1 MMITKLDLSSLS
13 YRAAFC
19 GALLTFLVLAPA
31 GRAQDT
37 ATRDLLK
44 AGPAEPRPR
53 PVCGAI
59 RPSETPSASNRD
71 RAREAS
77 QRGQQAALLGDAPSA
92 IRALRDAA
100 TLDPTAADVAFQL
113 AGVFE
118 TARDTINAVREYC
131 RFLSLAP
138 SSAEA
143 KVVVDKIR
151 ILAPPKV
158 EQVIDL
164 PLAMFRSGIA
174 AFRRGELSSAD
185 SAFSAAISMDTSW
198 ADAYYNRARV
208 RLLRNDRQH
217 AGADFAQ
224 YLRLNPGAI
233 DRVEVANQLAALGL
247 GRYSFSPGRTFA
259 WGLFVPGAGEFY
271 THRSIR
277 GTFTLIGVG
286 ASAAV
291 AMMQKTSATTR
302 KSERPYLIPAAA
314 TGGALWLLSAL
325 DATIFAQSTIDHER
339 RVAFNVAPSRNGVV
353 AQVTLFRSR

>member
-1 MMITKLDLSSLS
+1 MMMTKPLSSLS

-19 GALLTFLVLAPA
+19 GAMLTLLVIGPV

-37 ATRDLLK
+37 GPRDLLK

-77 QRGQQAALLGDAPSA
+77 QRGQQAALLGDAPAA

-143 KVVVDKIR
+143 RVVVDKIR
-151 ILAPPKV
+151 VLSPPKV

-174 AFRRGELSSAD
+174 AYRRGELSASD
-185 SAFSAAISMDTSW
+185 SAFTSAINMDTSW

-224 YLRLNPGAI
+224 YLRLNPGAP
-233 DRVEVANQLAALGL
+233 DRIEVANQLAALGL
-247 GRYSFSPGRTFA
+247 GTYSFSPGQTFA
-259 WGLFVPGAGEFY
+259 WGLLVPGGGEFF
-271 THRSIR
+271 THRAIR
-277 GTFTLIGVG
+277 GTFALLAVG
-286 ASAAV
+286 GSAA
-291 AMMQKTSATTR
+291 AALMQRTSATTL
-302 KSERPYLIPAAA
+302 KSERPYLLPAAA
-314 TGGALWLLSAL
+314 TGGVIWVWSLL
-325 DATIFAQSTIDHER
+325 DATVFAQNSIERER
-339 RVAFNVAPSRNGVV
+339 RVAFNVAPTRNGVA
-353 AQVTLFRSR
+353 AQVTLFSSR

>member
-1 MMITKLDLSSLS
+1 MTKPESSSLS

-19 GALLTFLVLAPA
+19 GAMLTLLVIGSA
-31 GRAQDT
+31 GLAQDT
-37 ATRDLLK
+37 VPRDLLK

-59 RPSETPSASNRD
+59 RPSETPSATNRD

-118 TARDTINAVREYC
+118 TAKDTVNAVREYC

-151 ILAPPKV
+151 VLAPPKV

-174 AFRRGELSSAD
+174 AYRRGELSSAD
-185 SAFSAAISMDTSW
+185 SAFSAAIVMDSTW
-198 ADAYYNRARV
+198 ADAYYNRGRV

-224 YLRLNPGAI
+224 YLRLNPGAV
-233 DRVEVANQLAALGL
+233 DRIEVANELADLGL

-271 THRSIR
+271 THRSFR
-277 GTFTLIGVG
+277 GMFTLVGVG
-286 ASAAV
+286 GAAAV
-291 AMMQKTSATTR
+291 ALMQKTSASTG
-302 KSERPYLIPAAA
+302 KPERPYLVPAAA
-314 TGGALWLLSAL
+314 TGGVIWVWSLL
-325 DATIFAQSTIDHER
+325 DAT
-339 RVAFNVAPSRNGVV
+339 
-353 AQVTLFRSR
+353 